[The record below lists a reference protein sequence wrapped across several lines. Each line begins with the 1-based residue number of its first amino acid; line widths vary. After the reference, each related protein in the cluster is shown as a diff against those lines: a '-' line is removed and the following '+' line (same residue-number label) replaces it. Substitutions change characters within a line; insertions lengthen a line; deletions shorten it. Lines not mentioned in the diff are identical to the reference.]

1 MLGVERISGGVIFLY
16 QKIKELPRGLR
27 GPGKAGRLPLLS
39 TPPLSLAPAFCLW
52 DPLLGLVCWCQEASR
67 AATWVRRPVS
77 SMEGGVSARPPG
89 APAVCPPP
97 PSPCGARSP
106 DPAESGVSAG
116 QGVCIGGRRGWDS
129 APLLMEGLG
138 SKGRLRSQKAWNP
151 GVGEPPLIRIP
162 EGLTHDAFLLTA
174 HTRPS
179 SCRRWKE
186 RGIFGPGVE
195 MVALSGQ
202 LSLTAV

>member
-1 MLGVERISGGVIFLY
+1 MPQPFVYGIPCLAWCAGAKKPPGLPPGSGDL
-16 QKIKELPRGLR
+16 
-27 GPGKAGRLPLLS
+27 
-39 TPPLSLAPAFCLW
+39 LAPW
-52 DPLLGLVCWCQEASR
+52 
-67 AATWVRRPVS
+67 
-77 SMEGGVSARPPG
+77 GGCVSARPPG

-116 QGVCIGGRRGWDS
+116 QGVCVGGRRGWDS